1 MGLRLTDGCIL
12 TKIEGGFTTDLGRE
26 FMLMDTNSVSIKN
39 FEEVAVGF
47 SLILQLARVL
57 AISLGLHDI
66 IF

>member
-1 MGLRLTDGCIL
+1 MRLTDGCML
-12 TKIEGGFTTDLGRE
+12 TKLEGGITTEIGRE
-26 FMLMDTNSVSIKN
+26 FILLDTNSVSLKN

-57 AISLGLHDI
+57 AITLGLHDI